1 MKFAIRTAFV
11 VAVATLSGCASTEI
25 VSSIPTPKSSAVGHI
40 TVCRKRIFYGDGAAT
55 IIYIDGEATL
65 RSGPG
70 VCFAAFLKTGTHS
83 ISVLEDSWLG
93 PNMGKNLLDWTP
105 EKNSISLLK
114 MKISRRSKPNT
125 EL

>member
-1 MKFAIRTAFV
+1 MKFAIRTAFI

-93 PNMGKNLLDWTP
+93 PDMGK
-105 EKNSISLLK
+105 
-114 MKISRRSKPNT
+114 
-125 EL
+125 